1 MDVRVRNMVITLS
14 VAALAALTVTQTASA
29 TSTTEPGLWSST
41 YTAAQ
46 TACGTF
52 ARNGNNFCWTQGG
65 DGSSAGP
72 GVELGV
78 KFTASQDLNITG
90 VRVYRVSPGT
100 VTGHLWDGA
109 GGQPLA
115 SGTFDG
121 TGTNSWQD
129 LLFNTPVS
137 IQAGHTY
144 VASYHV
150 TDAQY
155 AFQYGFYASSGD
167 TVGPITALSSPD
179 SSGNGVYCYD
189 NDPTNCATF
198 PVNTFRD
205 TNYWVTPLWGYNF
218 SGFFQP
224 VDNLP
229 TLNIA
234 KAGSAIPVK
243 FSLGGDQGSEHLPG
257 RQSAGDHR
265 VLRHRRADGRHR
277 DDGHGGEQLPAVRP
291 YVRPVHLRLED
302 QFELGRDMRAV
313 RAWAQRREHAHLPR
327 PIQEVIDPNLRPSTW
342 SPWTRCSSRCWR
354 PSQWKQRT

>member
-1 MDVRVRNMVITLS
+1 MRVRNMIITLS
-14 VAALAALTVTQTASA
+14 VAALATLTVTQTASA
-29 TSTTEPGLWSST
+29 TDTSVVGLWSST

-46 TACGTF
+46 TDCGIFSRDT
-52 ARNGNNFCWTQGG
+52 NNFCWTQGG
-65 DGSSAGP
+65 DGGPGGP

-78 KFTASQDLNITG
+78 KFTASQALNITG

-109 GGQPLA
+109 GGSPLA
-115 SGTFDG
+115 TGTFVG
-121 TGTNSWQD
+121 TATNSWQD
-129 LLFNTPVS
+129 LMFSSPVP

-150 TDAQY
+150 SDTQY
-155 AFQYGFYASSGD
+155 AFQYGFFATSGD

-198 PVNTFRD
+198 PANTYRD

-224 VDNLP
+224 VDNAP
-229 TLNIA
+229 TLNVA

-243 FSLGGDQGSEHLPG
+243 FSLGGDQGLNIFRTGYPQATTVSCSTNVPTDTIETTVTAGSSSLQYDPTTS
-257 RQSAGDHR
+257 QYSYVWKTNSSSAGTCVQFD
-265 VLRHRRADGRHR
+265 LGLNDGSTHTF
-277 DDGHGGEQLPAVRP
+277 LV
-291 YVRPVHLRLED
+291 
-302 QFELGRDMRAV
+302 QF
-313 RAWAQRREHAHLPR
+313 
-327 PIQEVIDPNLRPSTW
+327 
-342 SPWTRCSSRCWR
+342 
-354 PSQWKQRT
+354 KK

>member
-1 MDVRVRNMVITLS
+1 MHMRARHLIIALS
-14 VAALAALTVTQTASA
+14 ALALAALSVPQAASA
-29 TSTTEPGLWSST
+29 AGTAVSGLWSST

-46 TACGTF
+46 TDCAQF
-52 ARNGNNFCWTQGG
+52 SRDANNFCWTQGG
-65 DGSSAGP
+65 DGNLAGP

-78 KFTASQDLNITG
+78 KFASSQNMNITG

-109 GGQPLA
+109 GGAPLA
-115 SGTFDG
+115 TGTFSGSD
-121 TGTNSWQD
+121 THSWQD
-129 LLFNTPVS
+129 LMFNPPVA

-155 AFQYGFYASSGD
+155 AFQYDFFASSGY

-189 NDPTNCATF
+189 NDPTNCAVF

-205 TNYWVTPLWGYNF
+205 TNYWVTPVWGYNF

-229 TLNIA
+229 TVNVA

-243 FSLGGDQGSEHLPG
+243 FSLNGNQGLDIFQTGYPG
-257 RQSAGDHR
+257 VTPVSCSAGAPTDAIEAT
-265 VLRHRRADGRHR
+265 VTAGSSSLQYDATAD
-277 DDGHGGEQLPAVRP
+277 QYT
-291 YVRPVHLRLED
+291 YVWKTNSAWAGKCV
-302 QFELGRDMRAV
+302 QFELGLNDG
-313 RAWAQRREHAHLPR
+313 
-327 PIQEVIDPNLRPSTW
+327 
-342 SPWTRCSSRCWR
+342 SSH
-354 PSQWKQRT
+354 SFMVQFKK